1 MATRFPICRHALSV
15 SLTWE
20 NHHRRYP
27 EWARDGH
34 QIAVQRLD
42 PATYMQP
49 DPHGPDAVTVTT
61 RSQEAPAFF
70 RRGGFWYLLHGDLC
84 CFCGHGSDAKV
95 LVSREGPL
103 GPYHAAV
110 SDTARGL
117 ESWNWAGQQRLRGN
131 GRCLLRRGS

>member
-1 MATRFPICRHALSV
+1 M
-15 SLTWE
+15 
-20 NHHRRYP
+20 
-27 EWARDGH
+27 
-34 QIAVQRLD
+34 QRLD

-110 SDTARGL
+110 SDTARGS
-117 ESWNWAGQQRLRGN
+117 ESWNRESRGN
-131 GRCLLRRGS
+131 DRCLLRRGS